1 MKTSIGIKLADGTFF
16 PILDEDALSE
26 QNLEL
31 TTVRDHQESV
41 QINLFKKTDDEEPE
55 YISSLIVEDI
65 ADGISGDPT
74 INLKI
79 KLDEDKNLSAEA
91 VDEGSGAR
99 QSLKVSLTTLDQNAF
114 DDMDFSLSAFDDP
127 MDDPFDIS
135 IDSPINFEDNSEND
149 DIFFGNSETDYS
161 QTEIYEAEKKK
172 RPAVW
177 LIVLLI
183 ILCIGALVVAIL
195 LLTKKMPF
203 AEKMENTEQITTQ
216 SMNMITKEDAEKKM
230 NELTEKPPV
239 QDNAEKEMKA
249 RKEEEKRKAEEIAK
263 LEEKKRQEEEKAAE
277 AAKEEAKK
285 RAEEEKRKADE
296 KAKAEEKKRKEEQ
309 KQRNAESAKKA
320 EAKKKA
326 DAEAKRKTEQQRK
339 KAVEKTKTKQK
350 KVIPTVTKSGV
361 VRYKVKW
368 GDTLWDISETFYK
381 NPWLY
386 KKIADHNKI
395 KNPGFIVAGSYIEI
409 PAK

>member
-41 QINLFKKTDDEEPE
+41 QINLFKKKDDEEPE

-79 KLDEDKNLSAEA
+79 KLDEDKNLSAEV

-99 QSLKVSLTTLDQNAF
+99 QSLKVSLKTLDQNAF
-114 DDMDFSLSAFDDP
+114 DDMDFSLPAFDDP
-127 MDDPFDIS
+127 IDNPIS
-135 IDSPINFEDNSEND
+135 FEENSDND
-149 DIFFGNSETDYS
+149 DIFFDNSETDYS
-161 QTEIYEAEKKK
+161 QTPFDETEKKK

-183 ILCIGALVVAIL
+183 ILCIGALVFAIL

-203 AEKMENTEQITTQ
+203 AEKMENPEQITTQ

-230 NELTEKPPV
+230 NELTEKSPV

-249 RKEEEKRKAEEIAK
+249 RQEEEKRKAEEMAK

-277 AAKEEAKK
+277 AAKEE
-285 RAEEEKRKADE
+285 EKRQ
-296 KAKAEEKKRKEEQ
+296 EEQ
-309 KQRNAESAKKA
+309 KQKDAEEAKKA
-320 EAKKKA
+320 EAKKRA
-326 DAEAKRKTEQQRK
+326 DAEAKRKSEEQRK
-339 KAVEKTKTKQK
+339 KSAEKTKTKQK
-350 KVIPTVTKSGV
+350 KVIPTVTNSGV

-395 KNPGFIVAGSYIEI
+395 KNPSFIVAGSYIEI